1 MRKIDIVNAI
11 VKETGI
17 GKTEVVTVVESFM
30 EEIKD
35 SLAKGEN
42 VYLRGF
48 GTFEIKH
55 RAAKPAQNISAKKTI
70 VVPAHDVPFFK
81 PSPEMKAGSAE

>member
-11 VKETGI
+11 VKDTNI
-17 GKTEVVTVVESFM
+17 GKAEVVAVVDGFM
-30 EEIKD
+30 QEIKN

-55 RAAKPAQNISAKKTI
+55 RAAKPAQNISEKKTI
-70 VVPAHDVPFFK
+70 LVPAHDVPYFK
-81 PSPEMKAGSAE
+81 PSPEMTV